1 MDIILYSLL
10 SSLNQIEVRG
20 KENIE
25 LLHGSI
31 VLVEK
36 LKTIVDEVMKN
47 DSNDQKQN
55 VPCEIRQPD
64 DQPGRADDCVPGEQ
78 SGG

>member
-1 MDIILYSLL
+1 MDVLLKALL

-36 LKTIVDEVMKN
+36 IKTIVDEVMKN
-47 DSNDQKQN
+47 DGSDQKQN
-55 VPCEIRQPD
+55 IPCEVCQPD
-64 DQPGRADDCVPGEQ
+64 EQ
-78 SGG
+78 S